1 MRNKLFTA
9 SVDKMLF
16 KQYPLGDELE
26 KQKVVAKIFNPYG
39 DGRWYLLNSDPE
51 DPDYIWAIVSMFGN
65 VEIGSVS
72 RSELLGARI
81 RPFGLPLE
89 RDLYFTPQNAAE
101 VYRGLLDGKFYKK
114 GGVTDDLEKELRKL
128 QRDLNSSRLS
138 TYTEGDNSAEEM
150 ARQAE
155 RAAKLA
161 RFDEVLRLLR
171 ESDAKFAKGGI
182 SDSDKEKSIAELKR
196 KIKHFREVEK
206 SEPMARYYEEALFY
220 MTEGKEN
227 DILKRGKY
235 AKGGYMAKGGEM
247 KNESK
252 ETDFYAITKWHTG
265 EVKLVPIKNVSFW
278 QGRQNDH
285 EPTKENLELF
295 FKQIPW
301 DESVCIYDNDTAS
314 DGTLHSAHTPLF
326 TAGAKYVHGIVDKNQ
341 NPVHF
346 SYKGFFAKGG
356 VTGYERLVKKVAANY
371 EGKAVPSKYQ
381 SKYGKRY
388 DADEAKK
395 VGYAVATKVYGKPM
409 ARMAEGGETDSEI
422 TAEDRMIAQQHNY
435 KLDL

>member
-16 KQYPLGDELE
+16 KQYPLGDDLE

-114 GGVTDDLEKELRKL
+114 GGVTDDLVKELRKL

-138 TYTEGDNSAEEM
+138 TYKEGDNSAEEM

-161 RFDEVLRLLR
+161 RFDEVLKLLR
-171 ESDAKFAKGGI
+171 ESDAKFAKGG
-182 SDSDKEKSIAELKR
+182 SIGNFKIGDYVYHR
-196 KIKHFREVEK
+196 KHNTI
-206 SEPMARYYEEALFY
+206 
-220 MTEGKEN
+220 GKVI
-227 DILKRGKY
+227 DVFDRGDVR
-235 AKGGYMAKGGEM
+235 
-247 KNESK
+247 
-252 ETDFYAITKWHTG
+252 TDADGVVYTG
-265 EVKLVPIKNVSFW
+265 E
-278 QGRQNDH
+278 
-285 EPTKENLELF
+285 LE
-295 FKQIPW
+295 
-301 DESVCIYDNDTAS
+301 IYDEGNPK
-314 DGTLHSAHTPLF
+314 HKKAHIAPSTQREL
-326 TAGAKYVHGIVDKNQ
+326 D
-341 NPVHF
+341 
-346 SYKGFFAKGG
+346 SRFAKGG
-356 VTGYERLVKKVAANY
+356 MTNLVGNSPVKKYPIDKSNIDIV
-371 EGKAVPSKYQ
+371 E
-381 SKYGKRY
+381 
-388 DADEAKK
+388 
-395 VGYAVATKVYGKPM
+395 
-409 ARMAEGGETDSEI
+409 
-422 TAEDRMIAQQHNY
+422 
-435 KLDL
+435 